1 MTTADE
7 MICRRCNT
15 PLAEHRIFH
24 DAPPDPPPP
33 EGAFVV
39 PTAGLY
45 CPDGSASAVVPG
57 SAERDPSS

>member
-15 PLAEHRIFH
+15 PLAEHTIFH

-33 EGAFVV
+33 QGEFEV

-45 CPDGSASAVVPG
+45 CPDGGGGGTAAV